1 MELKKKFL
9 GLATLAF
16 VASLSVGIAVT
27 TASANEPVETAKF
40 EMVGG
45 AQVRTADPAGIRFV
59 TDVNNLYKQ
68 QLQTQYPTDT
78 YTYVWG
84 TTVSFTA
91 SGDTEE
97 TVMDAKTDKWLNDGT
112 RWYTALV
119 NIPATDY
126 LTEITAESYVKI
138 YNGEELV
145 ETKTVSNAQTRS
157 IAYSASWALND
168 GYEDAILKTYT
179 AAISDASVTLDKE
192 GVSYVSTGNEVQLS
206 ATVSPSQYG
215 VAWSTSDKNVATVDK
230 NGKVTAVGAG
240 LATITASL
248 GNKSDSYQVA
258 VDYTSFNYEDGKVSP
273 IVVGGL
279 KPESMLNSAE
289 NPGELPLSIAE
300 INTDGTANKAYG
312 TDGLDNVANAAVY
325 IDIDWLNFVFSNSKV
340 NAITFDV
347 YTSGQFGWIKTND
360 HGTVRLNENQ
370 KVLETLGDVRKVRI
384 TWTREQFETI
394 NATADVKVTFRIA
407 GGLEFFY
414 LDNFTTV
421 EDYTLETVDYED
433 GKVSPIVVGGL
444 KPESMLNSAENPG
457 ELPLSIAEI
466 NTDGTANK
474 AYGTDGLDNVANAG
488 VYIDIDWLKFA
499 FDNENVTAVTF
510 DIYTSANPAW
520 IKTNDHSTIRLDKE
534 VVASGNSINKIKVTW
549 TREKFE
555 ALNPTTDVKVSF
567 RVSGG
572 MKLFYLDNF
581 TVVTAE

>member
-126 LTEITAESYVKI
+126 LTEITAESYVRI
-138 YNGEELV
+138 YNGEDLV
-145 ETKTVSNAQTRS
+145 DTKTVSNAQTRS

-215 VAWSTSDKNVATVDK
+215 VAWRSSDKNVATVDK

-300 INTDGTANKAYG
+300 ISTDGTANKAYG
-312 TDGLDNVANAAVY
+312 TDGLDNVVNAAVY

-347 YTSGQFGWIKTND
+347 YTSATPAWIKTND
-360 HGTVRLNENQ
+360 HSSIRLGKES
-370 KVLETLGDVRKVRI
+370 LETLGDVRKVRI
-384 TWTREQFETI
+384 TWSRENFETL
-394 NATADVKVTFRIA
+394 NPTTDVKVTFRIT

-444 KPESMLNSAENPG
+444 KPEEMLNNATNPG

-466 NTDGTANK
+466 STDGTANK
-474 AYGTDGLDNVANAG
+474 AYGTDGLDNVVNAA

-510 DIYTSANPAW
+510 DVYTSATPAW
-520 IKTNDHSTIRLDKE
+520 IKTNDHSTIRLGKE
-534 VVASGNSINKIKVTW
+534 SLETSGDVRKVRITW
-549 TREKFE
+549 TRENFE
-555 ALNPTTDVKVSF
+555 TLNPTTDVKVTF
-567 RVSGG
+567 RITGG
-572 MKLFYLDNF
+572 FEFFYLDNF